1 MIKVL
6 AFLKKRPDM
15 TTEEFKKQ
23 YENGHAVF
31 SVPHI
36 PSATKYVR
44 RYVEPVVK
52 PLTGEISE
60 QAFDAVTEIW
70 FETREDYEKDFGRIA
85 EPEIMALFLEDED
98 KVFANHDHNIMIV
111 TEECES
117 KLGS

>member
-15 TTEEFKKQ
+15 TAEQFKRQ

-31 SVPHI
+31 SLEYI
-36 PSATKYVR
+36 PNAKKYVR

-52 PLTGEISE
+52 PLTGEVSA
-60 QAFDAVTEIW
+60 QDFDALTEIW

-85 EPEIMALFLEDED
+85 EPEIQKLFLEDED
-98 KVFANHDHNIMIV
+98 KLFANHDHTIMIV
-111 TEECES
+111 VDECES
-117 KLGS
+117 AI